1 MRTLT
6 FEKSSAEIT
15 LQDLEQTVR
24 LEMASGGLPKNRPA
38 EHFTLIGSVY
48 NNLSRGLVGTNAT
61 IVADPIHINE
71 KYAKR
76 IMWQG
81 EKDSCPIDKYLVERV
96 VTRFNVKR
104 PGNNIVDQSV
114 AISYTE
120 LGIQIALGTN
130 VRICSNMNIFGN
142 NIVSTY
148 GGNKVPFDKMVEV
161 VKYWMHNLNG
171 FHAADVDIINK
182 LSAVK
187 MDRKIAD
194 ELIGMLIRKAV
205 LSNHG
210 QKQVNAPM
218 NVSQVCRM
226 IEQGTEVLTKED
238 FSNFTAWDF
247 TNICTE
253 HIKPKNADMATL
265 LNTTQSINNFVCE
278 AFDIRYQTDVAPMA
292 EMVLS

>member
-1 MRTLT
+1 MKTLT
-6 FEKSSAEIT
+6 FNKSSAEIT
-15 LQDLEQTVR
+15 LQDLEQTVK
-24 LEMASGGLPKNRPA
+24 LELATGGLKKSAPI
-38 EHFTLIGSVY
+38 EHFNLIKNIHSELSNGLIGY
-48 NNLSRGLVGTNAT
+48 KAE
-61 IVADPIHINE
+61 IVMDPIHIND

-76 IMWQG
+76 ILWTG
-81 EKDSCPIDKYLVERV
+81 EKDACPIDKYLIERV
-96 VTRFNVKR
+96 VTRLNIIR
-104 PGNNIVDQSV
+104 PDNNQLDQSI
-114 AISYTE
+114 AISHTE

-130 VRICSNMNIFGN
+130 VRICSNMNIFGS

-148 GGNKVPFDKMVEV
+148 GGNKVPFDKMIEV
-161 VKYWMHNLNG
+161 IKYWMLNLNG
-171 FHAADVDIINK
+171 FHAADIDVINK

-187 MDRKIAD
+187 MDRKICD

-205 LSNHG
+205 LSNYG

-253 HIKPKNADMATL
+253 HIKPKNADLASL

-278 AFDIRYQTDVAPMA
+278 AFDVKYNKELLTPQ
-292 EMVLS
+292 LQLN